1 MRRARV
7 ERETAE
13 TAVTLELDLDGC
25 GRVQVTTGIPFLD
38 HLLGAFAL
46 HGLFDLSLRA
56 RGDVGVDGH
65 HTVEDVGI
73 CLGQAFR
80 RAVGSGGSICRFGWC
95 VLPMDEALVEVAVD
109 AGGRSFLAYRV
120 PVVARS
126 LGAFHTEMA
135 AEFWR
140 AFVRESGVTM
150 HVWLR
155 WGENSHHILEAVWKA
170 AGVALRQAVR
180 QVLVPGGIASTKGP
194 VHTAVR
200 ASGAGEGEAGH
211 PARTAGPP
219 GGGGG
224 GEAGRE
230 PHGSVST
237 A

>member
-1 MRRARV
+1 MRKARV

-13 TAVTLELDLDGC
+13 TAVTLELDLDGG
-25 GRVQVTTGIPFLD
+25 GRVQVATGIPFLD

-46 HGLFDLSLRA
+46 HGFFDLRVRA
-56 RGDVGVDGH
+56 SGDLEVDGH

-80 RAVGSGGSICRFGWC
+80 RAVSSGGSICRFGWC
-95 VLPMDEALVEVAVD
+95 LLPMDEALVEVAVD
-109 AGGRSFLAYRV
+109 AGGRSFLVYRV
-120 PVVARS
+120 PVAPRC
-126 LGAFHTEMA
+126 LGTFHTEMA
-135 AEFWR
+135 GEFWR

-150 HVWLR
+150 HVSLR
-155 WGENSHHILEAVWKA
+155 RGEDSHHILEAVWKA

-180 QVLVPGGIASTKGP
+180 QVPVPGGIASTKGP

-200 ASGAGEGEAGH
+200 GPGAGEGEAGH
-211 PARTAGPP
+211 PAQTAGPP
-219 GGGGG
+219 GEGGGG
-224 GEAGRE
+224 KAGRE